1 MTATGRTDLKLQA
14 FLPYVLNNLAE
25 RVSAGLSGI
34 YVDEFQLS
42 IPEWRVI
49 ANLAEHSTLNARQ
62 IVEFT
67 TMEKSKVSRAVG
79 NLSERGLI
87 TQRRAEGDSRAKDL
101 TLTEEGL
108 ALYRSI
114 VPRVLDWE
122 RELLAEMTSGEYRDL
137 MYLLEKLS
145 NRIQI
150 LESPGAGRAAAD
162 C

>member
-1 MTATGRTDLKLQA
+1 MAATGRTDLKLQT

-34 YVDEFQLS
+34 YVDEYQLS
-42 IPEWRVI
+42 IPEWRVV

-62 IVEFT
+62 IVSFT
-67 TMEKSKVSRAVG
+67 TMEKSKVSRAVS
-79 NLSERGLI
+79 NLSGRGLI
-87 TQRRAEGDSRAKDL
+87 TQRRAAGDSRAKDL
-101 TLTEEGL
+101 TLTDDGL

-137 MYLLEKLS
+137 MHLLQKLG
-145 NRIQI
+145 NRVQV
-150 LESPGAGRAAAD
+150 LGLAEAD
-162 C
+162 SGGPLS

>member
-1 MTATGRTDLKLQA
+1 MTATSRTDLKLQT

-34 YVDEFQLS
+34 YVDEYQLS

-49 ANLAEHSTLNARQ
+49 ANLAEHNTLNARQ
-62 IVEFT
+62 IVAFT

-87 TQRRAEGDSRAKDL
+87 IQKRAAGDSRAKDL
-101 TLTEEGL
+101 TLTEEGMS
-108 ALYRSI
+108 LYRSI

-122 RELLAEMTSGEYRDL
+122 RELLTEMTSGEYRDL
-137 MYLLEKLS
+137 MYLLDKLGS
-145 NRIQI
+145 RIEV
-150 LESPGAGRAAAD
+150 LKTT
-162 C
+162 

>member
-1 MTATGRTDLKLQA
+1 MTVTSRTDLKLQA

-34 YVDEFQLS
+34 YVDEYQLS

-49 ANLAEHSTLNARQ
+49 ANLAEHNTLNARQ
-62 IVEFT
+62 IVAFT
-67 TMEKSKVSRAVG
+67 TMEKSKVSRAVA

-87 TQRRAEGDSRAKDL
+87 TQQRAEGDNRAKDL
-101 TLTEEGL
+101 TLTDEGL
-108 ALYRSI
+108 AVYRSI

-122 RELLAEMTSGEYRDL
+122 RELLTELSSGEYRDL

-145 NRIQI
+145 CRLDAIN
-150 LESPGAGRAAAD
+150 
-162 C
+162 

>member
-1 MTATGRTDLKLQA
+1 MTSTGRTDLKLQT

-25 RVSAGLSGI
+25 RVSAGLSRI
-34 YVDEFQLS
+34 YVDEYQLS

-49 ANLAEHSTLNARQ
+49 ANLAEHTTLNARQ

-87 TQRRAEGDSRAKDL
+87 SQERAEGDSRAKDL
-101 TLTEEGL
+101 ALTDEGL

-122 RELLAEMTSGEYRDL
+122 RELLGQMTSGEYRDL
-137 MYLLEKLS
+137 MYLLNKLG
-145 NRIQI
+145 NRIEM
-150 LESPGAGRAAAD
+150 LENPDANRVAENR
-162 C
+162 